1 MSRYMT
7 VSLAIRSG
15 IWFLQSRMP
24 REEHTGAKIKA
35 WREGIG
41 QPRRWL
47 AEKLGVSAKT
57 VESWEYGVRN
67 PSGPALRLIEQLMK
81 QNPPQKK

>member
-1 MSRYMT
+1 
-7 VSLAIRSG
+7 
-15 IWFLQSRMP
+15 MP
-24 REEHTGAKIKA
+24 REELTGAEIKA

-67 PSGPALRLIEQLMK
+67 PSGPALRLLELLMT
-81 QNPPQKK
+81 QHRSKKD

>member
-1 MSRYMT
+1 
-7 VSLAIRSG
+7 
-15 IWFLQSRMP
+15 MP
-24 REEHTGAKIKA
+24 REELTGAEIKA

-41 QPRRWL
+41 QPRKWL

-67 PSGPALRLIEQLMK
+67 PSGPALRLLELLMT
-81 QNPPQKK
+81 QHRSQKD

>member
-1 MSRYMT
+1 
-7 VSLAIRSG
+7 
-15 IWFLQSRMP
+15 MP
-24 REEHTGAKIKA
+24 REELTGAEIKA

-67 PSGPALRLIEQLMK
+67 PGGPALRLLQLLMT
-81 QNPPQKK
+81 QHRPKKD